1 MLSTTCQPT
10 NEDQDNDNTEMMT
23 HLEGPIVDCIWDT
36 FLVSWHKAMTPQ
48 PPCLDRTAASLPTPT
63 FQESSFTSMFNE
75 QGQFRMPES
84 GPSGAQ
90 LQEHMPSAP
99 QYDDSISG
107 EIRRMHSVLSPRH
120 PGETEVDIIARH
132 LSKNIFR
139 I

>member
-1 MLSTTCQPT
+1 MLLTTCQPT

-48 PPCLDRTAASLPTPT
+48 PPYLDRTAASLPTPT

-90 LQEHMPSAP
+90 LQEHMP
-99 QYDDSISG
+99 
-107 EIRRMHSVLSPRH
+107 VRH
-120 PGETEVDIIARH
+120 NTMTAYQARSEECTLFSRLDILAK
-132 LSKNIFR
+132 LKSTSLPAT
-139 I
+139 